1 MILKQ
6 ISLKWKLFVT
16 IFLFAALIA
25 AVFIVFQITLLET
38 IYRSNKMNRMEGL
51 ITQVDSEIK
60 GKDLSVFKDTENP
73 FCYELEN
80 VSVEEETAIY
90 LYGKP
95 KTTVYVTSGESLIIA
110 DKNLVYKT
118 YSGSSFE
125 GLDYE
130 LISEIW
136 RKASDA
142 SYKKFYAIFSS
153 LPDARF
159 GKVQLIDMNR
169 SKRMLVKDLSGRT
182 ESIMCCAFV
191 ELSDGNEYLLI
202 LDNKLIPVGSV
213 VKTLKMQL
221 TYIGA
226 IVIVLSTIIAI
237 FLSKY
242 ISKPIARLN
251 ATAKVM
257 AKGNYDVVFEGNG
270 YLEIDELNQTL
281 NNTIE
286 ELRKTED
293 LRRELMAN
301 VSHDLRTPLTMITGY
316 AEMMKDIPGENNP
329 ENLQIIIDEVNRL
342 NLLVNDM
349 LDLSKLSA
357 KTVKMQS
364 QTYCITD
371 NIIDIVERI
380 QKFNESTGIHI
391 QFLYDQ
397 RVDVIAD
404 EQKIEQVIYN
414 FIHNAINYSH
424 GSTCIEVIQT
434 VEQGEVKIAVVDH
447 GIGIK
452 AEDLS
457 CIWDRYYRIDKAH
470 HRSIQGSGLG
480 LSIVKGILE
489 CHHFEYGVES
499 QLGKGSTFW
508 FKMPISS
515 KN

>member
-1 MILKQ
+1 MD
-6 ISLKWKLFVT
+6 
-16 IFLFAALIA
+16 
-25 AVFIVFQITLLET
+25 
-38 IYRSNKMNRMEGL
+38 G
-51 ITQVDSEIK
+51 
-60 GKDLSVFKDTENP
+60 
-73 FCYELEN
+73 
-80 VSVEEETAIY
+80 
-90 LYGKP
+90 
-95 KTTVYVTSGESLIIA
+95 
-110 DKNLVYKT
+110 
-118 YSGSSFE
+118 
-125 GLDYE
+125 
-130 LISEIW
+130 
-136 RKASDA
+136 
-142 SYKKFYAIFSS
+142 
-153 LPDARF
+153 
-159 GKVQLIDMNR
+159 
-169 SKRMLVKDLSGRT
+169 SKRMLVKDLCGRT

-226 IVIVLSTIIAI
+226 IVIILSTIIAI
-237 FLSKY
+237 FLSRY

-251 ATAKVM
+251 ATAKIM

-371 NIIDIVERI
+371 NIVDIVERI
-380 QKFNESTGIHI
+380 QKFNENSGIHI

-397 RVDVIAD
+397 RVDVVAD

-414 FIHNAINYSH
+414 FIHNAINYSN
-424 GSTCIEVIQT
+424 GSTRIEVIQT
-434 VEQGEVKIAVVDH
+434 IEYGFVKIAVVDH

-499 QLGKGSTFW
+499 QLGEGSTFW
-508 FKMPISS
+508 FKMPISG